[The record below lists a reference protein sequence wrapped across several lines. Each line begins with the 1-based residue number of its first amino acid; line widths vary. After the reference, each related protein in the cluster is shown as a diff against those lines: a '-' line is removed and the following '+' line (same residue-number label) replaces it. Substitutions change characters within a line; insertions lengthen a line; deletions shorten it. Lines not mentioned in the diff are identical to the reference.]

1 MPRSQP
7 QYSIALL
14 STLTPPN
21 QVLEVGPSPVQFGEV
36 GFRHPASENRF
47 LSPTFSSPTIR
58 YNTPRSKA
66 LMSKPTPFRLVLLT
80 CATLAEARI
89 IARSVVEKKLAA
101 CVNIL
106 PIPVE
111 SIYSWQSKIETTSEH
126 LLLLKTSETKL
137 KPLEKEVL
145 RLHSYDTPEF
155 IALPISEGS
164 TAYLK
169 WLASS
174 LPE

>member
-1 MPRSQP
+1 
-7 QYSIALL
+7 
-14 STLTPPN
+14 
-21 QVLEVGPSPVQFGEV
+21 
-36 GFRHPASENRF
+36 
-47 LSPTFSSPTIR
+47 
-58 YNTPRSKA
+58 
-66 LMSKPTPFRLVLLT
+66 MSKPTPFRLVLLT